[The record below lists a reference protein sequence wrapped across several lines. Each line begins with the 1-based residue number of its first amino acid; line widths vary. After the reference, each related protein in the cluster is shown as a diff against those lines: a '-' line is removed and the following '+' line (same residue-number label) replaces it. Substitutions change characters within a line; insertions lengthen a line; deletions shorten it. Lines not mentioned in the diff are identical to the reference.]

1 MRLTVKDR
9 IILQQILPQQASLK
23 EIGNIIECSG
33 LLDLTD
39 KEKTEFGYKEEN
51 GSITWNPDMD
61 TVREIKLK
69 HDHVT
74 VLKDAIQKL
83 DDNGQV
89 TVQQY
94 ETFLKVNKV

>member
-1 MRLTVKDR
+1 MKLTVKDR
-9 IILQQILPQQASLK
+9 IILQQILPGQASLK
-23 EIGNIIECSG
+23 EIGNIIECSS

-39 KEKTEFGYKEEN
+39 KEKAEFGYKEEN
-51 GSITWNPDMD
+51 GSITWNPDLD
-61 TVREIKLK
+61 TAREIKLK

-74 VLKDAIQKL
+74 VLKNAVQKL

-94 ETFLKVNKV
+94 ETFVKINKE

>member
-1 MRLTVKDR
+1 MKLTVKDR

-61 TVREIKLK
+61 TAREIKLK

-74 VLKDAIQKL
+74 VLKDAIKSWTITDRLQCSSTKP
-83 DDNGQV
+83 
-89 TVQQY
+89 
-94 ETFLKVNKV
+94 F

>member
-1 MRLTVKDR
+1 MKLTVKDR

-51 GSITWNPDMD
+51 GSITWNPDMN

-83 DDNGQV
+83 DENGQV
-89 TVQQY
+89 TIQQY

>member
-9 IILQQILPQQASLK
+9 IILQQILPGQAGLK

-39 KEKTEFGYKEEN
+39 KEKDEFDYKEEN
-51 GSITWNPDMD
+51 GSITWNPDLD
-61 TVREIKLK
+61 TEREIELR
-69 HDHVT
+69 HDHIT
-74 VLKDAIQKL
+74 VLKNAVQKL

-94 ETFLKVNKV
+94 ETFVKINKE

>member
-1 MRLTVKDR
+1 MKLTVKDR

-23 EIGNIIECSG
+23 EIGNIIECSS

-39 KEKTEFGYKEEN
+39 KEKAEFGYKEEN
-51 GSITWNPDMD
+51 GSITWNPDLD
-61 TVREIKLK
+61 TAREIKLK

-74 VLKDAIQKL
+74 VLKNAVQKL

-94 ETFLKVNKV
+94 ETFVKINKE